1 MTFQL
6 INASSFSQH
15 ETLLEDFGIGLYQ
28 EAFPDPDEREPFEQ
42 IVSRIREAK
51 ANEPE
56 TVAVIAGED
65 GKASAGPATGSSS
78 Q

>member
-1 MTFQL
+1 MTFHL

-56 TVAVIAGED
+56 ESGLFP
-65 GKASAGPATGSSS
+65 SALMAALA
-78 Q
+78 